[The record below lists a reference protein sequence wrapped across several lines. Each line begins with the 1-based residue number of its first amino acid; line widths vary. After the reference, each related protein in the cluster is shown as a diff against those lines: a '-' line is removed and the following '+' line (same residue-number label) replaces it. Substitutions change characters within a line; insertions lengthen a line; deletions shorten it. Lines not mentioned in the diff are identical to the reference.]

1 MLQAQHASKHTHV
14 LQIMATEA
22 TFNEDSMRQ
31 TLERL
36 AAIEKHM
43 QLPPG
48 AIDSFSRLLDECT
61 QLRAEEAAKVE
72 QATAGQDP
80 ASLRFPGEPL
90 PAVLPVSST
99 LTTTLTV
106 FMRAVSHRAA
116 YIVVRR
122 NNACPCRQ
130 LK

>member
-1 MLQAQHASKHTHV
+1 
-14 LQIMATEA
+14 MATEA

-72 QATAGQDP
+72 QATAGQDL

-90 PAVLPVSST
+90 PARSAAASSMS
-99 LTTTLTV
+99 TTTVTV
-106 FMRAVSHRAA
+106 FIRAVSHRAA
-116 YIVVRR
+116 YCCALGGMPVVAG
-122 NNACPCRQ
+122 N
-130 LK
+130 